1 MPKEDGELTDRE
13 LEMVI
18 GGSIDIGLSHTRLI
32 LFCLLH
38 GIELISGELE

>member
-18 GGSIDIGLSHTRLI
+18 GGSIDIGLSHKAYS
-32 LFCLLH
+32 LLP
-38 GIELISGELE
+38 LAWY

>member
-1 MPKEDGELTDRE
+1 MPKEDGELTDEE

-18 GGSIDIGLSHTRLI
+18 GGSIDVGLAHTRLI

-38 GIELISGELE
+38 GIEFFSGELK